1 MNRWT
6 CTYCGRENPGDR
18 LTCGGCQAPYRRAEA
33 PRYEALY
40 KGRPLSTLTDAEM
53 DEAADAFMNMSPL
66 PPVAISLDETLP
78 YSFVDALRRKMEAL
92 YEGPEVTR

>member
-53 DEAADAFMNMSPL
+53 DEAADTFLDGKRYGYLWPAVDVDL
-66 PPVAISLDETLP
+66 PEAL
-78 YSFVDALRRKMEAL
+78 VDALRRKMEAL